1 MSERTG
7 QCFKLILGTAIAAS
21 ALTAATPAAAQYFPQ
36 PQYGYGNQYGYQNDN
51 GQVRVLYARVDQ
63 VSRQIRQLE
72 YSRRLSPGQA
82 DRLNYQAQDLRQRL
96 RQLSYGGLNP
106 NERYDVERR
115 LGQLE
120 QRIRYS
126 ANNGR
131 GYGSGQQYGYG
142 QQYGQYGQQYGDRDG
157 RWQNDREHREH
168 DQRDH
173 REHDD
178 RDND

>member
-1 MSERTG
+1 ML
-7 QCFKLILGTAIAAS
+7 KLILGTAIAAS
-21 ALTAATPAAAQYFPQ
+21 ALTVAAPAAAQYYPQ

-51 GQVRVLYARVDQ
+51 GQARVLYARVDQ
-63 VSRQIRQLE
+63 ISRQIRQLE
-72 YSRRLSPGQA
+72 YSRRISSGQA
-82 DRLNYQAQDLRQRL
+82 DRLSYQAQDLRQRL

-126 ANNGR
+126 ANSGR
-131 GYGSGQQYGYG
+131 GYGFGQQYGQYG
-142 QQYGQYGQQYGDRDG
+142 YGQYGQQYGDRDG
-157 RWQNDREHREH
+157 RWQNDRDHREH

-178 RDND
+178 HEND